1 MNQTAFKKLANNATL
16 KGFNKG
22 VLLYFKLKQAIVQYI
37 YNINFSSNRL
47 EFYIRLRKR
56 SNIFILESFQYVV
69 VYKALLYHR
78 DAYYEHNL
86 QSLISDNRF

>member
-22 VLLYFKLKQAIVQYI
+22 VQLYFKLKQAIVQYI

-47 EFYIRLRKR
+47 EFKIRFYERDQIFLFWNHFNMLLCTKRYYIIGMHIM
-56 SNIFILESFQYVV
+56 NTI
-69 VYKALLYHR
+69 YKV
-78 DAYYEHNL
+78 
-86 QSLISDNRF
+86 